1 MLTVACIYA
10 PNDSLEYPAFLE
22 SLCGVLEGAPAR
34 DCVVLGDFN
43 THVGNDGETWKGMI
57 GRNGLSD
64 LNPSK

>member
-1 MLTVACIYA
+1 MLTVARIYA

-22 SLCGVLEGAPAR
+22 SLGGVLEGVPAG

-43 THVGNDGETWKGMI
+43 THVGNDLEGHDWKEL
-57 GRNGLSD
+57 NSQLSE